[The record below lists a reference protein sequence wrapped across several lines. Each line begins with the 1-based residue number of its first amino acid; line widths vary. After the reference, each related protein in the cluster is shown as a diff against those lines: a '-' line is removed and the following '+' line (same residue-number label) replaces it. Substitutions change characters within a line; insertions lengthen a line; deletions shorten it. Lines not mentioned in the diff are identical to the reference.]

1 MNVQS
6 NRSLPRWLPLAV
18 GGLLSAL
25 LVGLGFWQLE
35 RGAEK
40 RAERL
45 AFEAA
50 GSRFTPF
57 VDGMPV
63 EQFQPIRVNGVLD
76 TGRQLF
82 LDHIVKNSRHGYY
95 VITPL
100 QLGDEEPPLLVNR
113 GWVQKTGDGLP
124 TLTETAQAGDTVLRG
139 RVSRLPRA
147 AYRMGDA
154 IPAGTEWPRIAV
166 YPTLAE
172 AEAAYGQTL
181 QPFVLL
187 LDPDE
192 PGGFERDWRPVG
204 LGPERHYGYALQWF
218 AMSVVLAGLL
228 IWNYSKRRLS

>member
-6 NRSLPRWLPLAV
+6 NRFLPRWLPLAV
-18 GGLLSAL
+18 GGLLSVL

-35 RGAEK
+35 RGDEK

-45 AFEAA
+45 AFET

-57 VDGMPV
+57 INGMPV
-63 EQFQPIRVNGVLD
+63 EQFEQIRVNGVLD
-76 TGRQLF
+76 TGRQMF

-100 QLGDEEPPLLVNR
+100 RLGDEEPPLLVNR
-113 GWVQKTGDGLP
+113 GWVQKTGDGPP
-124 TLTETAQAGDTVLRG
+124 TLTETAQAGNIVLRG

-154 IPAGTEWPRIAV
+154 IPAGAEWPRIAV

-192 PGGFERDWRPVG
+192 PGGFERNWQPAG

-218 AMSVVLAGLL
+218 AMSAVLAILL
-228 IWNYSKRRLS
+228 IWNYSTRRLS